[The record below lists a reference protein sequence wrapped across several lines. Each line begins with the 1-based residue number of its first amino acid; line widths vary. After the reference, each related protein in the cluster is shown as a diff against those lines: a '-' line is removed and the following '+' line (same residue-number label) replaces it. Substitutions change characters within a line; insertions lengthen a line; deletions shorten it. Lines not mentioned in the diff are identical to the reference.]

1 MLERLIPIICAIA
14 GAIMLYISLDNTIGY
29 VGHLWIVGLIAGSQL
44 VVMAIRWAV
53 RHG

>member
-1 MLERLIPIICAIA
+1 MLERLLPIICALL
-14 GAIMLYISLDNTIGY
+14 GAMMLYVSLENTIGY

-44 VVMAIRWAV
+44 VVMAIRSAV

>member
-1 MLERLIPIICAIA
+1 MLERLLPIICAMV
-14 GAIMLYISLDNTIGY
+14 GAVVLFISLDNTIGY